1 MSKGFYSRIAKDN
14 IKKNAKSYIPYI
26 LASIGTIAMF
36 YIMFALGMNTNLK
49 KLPGFDM
56 VVLLMR
62 FGNVIIGVFAAI
74 FLFYTNSFLM
84 KRRKKEF
91 GLFNILGMEKRHITK
106 VLFLETI
113 YVSAFS
119 IAGGLLVGVILYK
132 MMFLVLLRIL
142 DFEVVLGFEICVP
155 GIFSTLALFVLIY
168 LIILFHNFREIH
180 LSNPI
185 ELLHGSQ
192 VGEKEP
198 KTKWI
203 IALLG
208 FICLGTGYY
217 IANTVKTS
225 MEAVSLFFVAVL
237 LVVIGTYCLF
247 IAGSILVLKI
257 LRKNKKFYYHPKH
270 FVSVSGMIYRMRQ
283 NAVGLANICVLSTMV
298 LVMVSTTV
306 SLYVGLDDALKSRYE
321 KGVNTVV
328 QELDYEDVPIFLEK
342 AEKELDAAGIERNN
356 LEEYRY
362 LITSAEVI
370 GNRISAT
377 HQNMHAR
384 DIAMITFLD
393 VRDYEKL
400 TKKDV
405 ELGENEL
412 YMYAL
417 RGTQIME
424 DEVKIQDET
433 WKIKKHL
440 EECPVPGKVTS
451 ILGDVYILVMNGQDA
466 VRLADSMNDIIE
478 INSFNYFYGFD
489 TKRGTLEEEEKAM
502 QVIGNLGKDE
512 DYNLYCEGR
521 EENRQSF
528 YSMYG
533 GFLFL
538 GILLG
543 TVFMMAAVLIIYY
556 KQISEGYEDAGR
568 FEIMQK
574 VGMSKHEVRQSI
586 KSQVLMVFFLPV
598 ILAGIHV
605 AAAFNIIKQLMAML
619 NLSNTK
625 LFMTGTAVTMLV
637 FVIVYAIV
645 YGLTARE
652 YYKIVEK
659 KG

>member
-1 MSKGFYSRIAKDN
+1 MSKGFYKRIARDN

-49 KLPGFDM
+49 KLPGFEM
-56 VVLLMR
+56 VLLLMR

-91 GLFNILGMEKRHITK
+91 GLFNILGMEKRHIAK

-119 IAGGLLVGVILYK
+119 IAGGLLVGIILYK

-142 DFEVVLGFEICVP
+142 DFEVVLGFEICVS
-155 GIFSTLALFVLIY
+155 GILAALMLFALIY
-168 LIILFHNFREIH
+168 LIILFHNLRKIH

-185 ELLHGSQ
+185 ELLHGGQ

-203 IALLG
+203 TALLG
-208 FICLGTGYY
+208 FICLGGGYY
-217 IANTVKTS
+217 IANTVRTS
-225 MEAVSLFFVAVL
+225 MEAISLFFAAVL
-237 LVVIGTYCLF
+237 LVIIGTYCLF

-257 LRKNKKFYYHPKH
+257 LRRNKKFYYHPKH
-270 FVSVSGMIYRMRQ
+270 FVSVSGMIYRMKQ

-321 KGVNTVV
+321 KGVNIVV
-328 QELDYEDVPIFLEK
+328 QELDYEDIPIFLEK

-362 LITSAEVI
+362 LTTSAEVT

-377 HQNMHAR
+377 HQDMHAR

-417 RGTQIME
+417 RGTKVME

-451 ILGDVYILVMNGQDA
+451 ILGDVYILVMNDQDA
-466 VRLADSMNDIIE
+466 IRLADSMNDITE
-478 INSFNYFYGFD
+478 INSFRYFYGFD
-489 TKRGTLEEEEKAM
+489 TKRGTIEEEEKAM
-502 QVIGNLGKDE
+502 QVIRNLGRDE

-605 AAAFNIIKQLMAML
+605 VAAFNIIKQLMAML
-619 NLSNTK
+619 NLSNTR
-625 LFMTGTAVTMLV
+625 LFMA
-637 FVIVYAIV
+637 
-645 YGLTARE
+645 
-652 YYKIVEK
+652 
-659 KG
+659 

>member
-1 MSKGFYSRIAKDN
+1 
-14 IKKNAKSYIPYI
+14 
-26 LASIGTIAMF
+26 
-36 YIMFALGMNTNLK
+36 
-49 KLPGFDM
+49 
-56 VVLLMR
+56 
-62 FGNVIIGVFAAI
+62 
-74 FLFYTNSFLM
+74 
-84 KRRKKEF
+84 
-91 GLFNILGMEKRHITK
+91 
-106 VLFLETI
+106 
-113 YVSAFS
+113 
-119 IAGGLLVGVILYK
+119 
-132 MMFLVLLRIL
+132 
-142 DFEVVLGFEICVP
+142 
-155 GIFSTLALFVLIY
+155 
-168 LIILFHNFREIH
+168 
-180 LSNPI
+180 
-185 ELLHGSQ
+185 
-192 VGEKEP
+192 
-198 KTKWI
+198 
-203 IALLG
+203 
-208 FICLGTGYY
+208 
-217 IANTVKTS
+217 
-225 MEAVSLFFVAVL
+225 
-237 LVVIGTYCLF
+237 
-247 IAGSILVLKI
+247 
-257 LRKNKKFYYHPKH
+257 
-270 FVSVSGMIYRMRQ
+270 
-283 NAVGLANICVLSTMV
+283 
-298 LVMVSTTV
+298 
-306 SLYVGLDDALKSRYE
+306 
-321 KGVNTVV
+321 
-328 QELDYEDVPIFLEK
+328 
-342 AEKELDAAGIERNN
+342 
-356 LEEYRY
+356 
-362 LITSAEVI
+362 
-370 GNRISAT
+370 
-377 HQNMHAR
+377 
-384 DIAMITFLD
+384 
-393 VRDYEKL
+393 
-400 TKKDV
+400 
-405 ELGENEL
+405 
-412 YMYAL
+412 
-417 RGTQIME
+417 ME

-637 FVIVYAIV
+637 FVIVY
-645 YGLTARE
+645 GLTARE

>member
-168 LIILFHNFREIH
+168 LIILFHNFRKIH

-257 LRKNKKFYYHPKH
+257 LRKNKSFIIIR
-270 FVSVSGMIYRMRQ
+270 S
-283 NAVGLANICVLSTMV
+283 
-298 LVMVSTTV
+298 
-306 SLYVGLDDALKSRYE
+306 
-321 KGVNTVV
+321 
-328 QELDYEDVPIFLEK
+328 
-342 AEKELDAAGIERNN
+342 
-356 LEEYRY
+356 
-362 LITSAEVI
+362 
-370 GNRISAT
+370 IS
-377 HQNMHAR
+377 
-384 DIAMITFLD
+384 
-393 VRDYEKL
+393 
-400 TKKDV
+400 
-405 ELGENEL
+405 
-412 YMYAL
+412 
-417 RGTQIME
+417 
-424 DEVKIQDET
+424 
-433 WKIKKHL
+433 
-440 EECPVPGKVTS
+440 
-451 ILGDVYILVMNGQDA
+451 
-466 VRLADSMNDIIE
+466 
-478 INSFNYFYGFD
+478 
-489 TKRGTLEEEEKAM
+489 
-502 QVIGNLGKDE
+502 
-512 DYNLYCEGR
+512 
-521 EENRQSF
+521 
-528 YSMYG
+528 
-533 GFLFL
+533 
-538 GILLG
+538 
-543 TVFMMAAVLIIYY
+543 
-556 KQISEGYEDAGR
+556 
-568 FEIMQK
+568 
-574 VGMSKHEVRQSI
+574 
-586 KSQVLMVFFLPV
+586 
-598 ILAGIHV
+598 
-605 AAAFNIIKQLMAML
+605 
-619 NLSNTK
+619 
-625 LFMTGTAVTMLV
+625 
-637 FVIVYAIV
+637 
-645 YGLTARE
+645 
-652 YYKIVEK
+652 
-659 KG
+659 

>member
-168 LIILFHNFREIH
+168 LIILFHNFRKIH

-321 KGVNTVV
+321 KGVNTV
-328 QELDYEDVPIFLEK
+328 
-342 AEKELDAAGIERNN
+342 KELDAAGIERNN

-433 WKIKKHL
+433 WKINKHL
-440 EECPVPGKVTS
+440 
-451 ILGDVYILVMNGQDA
+451 
-466 VRLADSMNDIIE
+466 
-478 INSFNYFYGFD
+478 D